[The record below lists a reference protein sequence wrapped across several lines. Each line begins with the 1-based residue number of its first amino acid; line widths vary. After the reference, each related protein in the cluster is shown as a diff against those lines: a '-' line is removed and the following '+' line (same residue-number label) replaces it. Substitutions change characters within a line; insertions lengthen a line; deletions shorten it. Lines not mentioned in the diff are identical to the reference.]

1 MFKKVSHNP
10 VAPRAFRRKP
20 KTKPKHVPHS
30 PVAPRAFRRKPQI
43 NPKPVPHN
51 PVAPRAFDKSPQPS
65 QKTTHFISW
74 QKLLGDIEAL
84 PMQDDHIGSL
94 IIKDELFTKALSG
107 RKVRVQPKNVREFFQ
122 YLVSTLH
129 KGNPTPTR
137 LDKNPISDKRPMPQR
152 LEDLALFVRK
162 VLCTIHK
169 RKKMSEE
176 IPIIIAG
183 YNNIGEIAFY

>member
-1 MFKKVSHNP
+1 MFPKVSHKP

-20 KTKPKHVPHS
+20 KTKHVPHS
-30 PVAPRAFRRKPQI
+30 PVAPSAFRRKPQI
-43 NPKPVPHN
+43 TPKPMPHK
-51 PVAPRAFDKSPQPS
+51 PFAQSSFDKSPQPS
-65 QKTTHFISW
+65 QKAAHFISW

-94 IIKDELFTKALSG
+94 IIKDELFTKTLSG
-107 RKVRVQPKNVREFFQ
+107 RKVRIQPKNVREFFQ

-129 KGNPTPTR
+129 KGNPMPTR
-137 LDKNPISDKRPMPQR
+137 HNKNPISDKRPMPQR

-169 RKKMSEE
+169 RKKASEE
-176 IPIIIAG
+176 IPRIIAG
-183 YNNIGEIAFY
+183 YNNIGDIEVY